1 MNSIENNPMRKA
13 SGLIADL
20 AGKLQLVDGNCDE
33 HGPASVLVRRE
44 KASWHCPACLERTIA
59 DERRGLVL
67 REHTAALM
75 ASAAIPA
82 RYVGQRFVASTA
94 DQKAVRVQ
102 VKAFR
107 DFIVEQPRWAA
118 LVLAGEC
125 GTGKTLLACE
135 FVESMVKNLG
145 MSARYL
151 TAKGMISEIQ
161 ATYGREGRSEET
173 EIARLASYDVL
184 VIDEIDAKPDTANA
198 NLLLNEI
205 VNRRYSDGKPVVV
218 ITNQKF
224 SDLGQYVGDRVYSR
238 LHENSFV
245 CAHTWA
251 DARRAA

>member
-1 MNSIENNPMRKA
+1 MEKV
-13 SGLIADL
+13 SGLLAGL
-20 AGKLQLVDGNCDE
+20 AGKLQMLDGFCDE
-33 HGPASVLVRRE
+33 HGAASVLVRKE
-44 KASWHCPACLERTIA
+44 KPRWHCPACLERAIA
-59 DERRGLVL
+59 DERRGSVL

-75 ASAAIPA
+75 GSAAIPA
-82 RYVGQRFVASTA
+82 RYVGQRFVVGS
-94 DQKAVRVQ
+94 DEQKAVRVQ

-107 DFIVEQPRWAA
+107 DFIVAQPRWAA

-135 FVESMVKNLG
+135 FIESMVKNLG
-145 MSARYL
+145 MSARYV

-173 EIARLASYDVL
+173 EIARFAGYDVL

-205 VNRRYSDGKPVVV
+205 VNRRYSNGKPVVV

-224 SDLGQYVGDRVYSR
+224 SDLGQYVGDRVFSR
-238 LHENSFV
+238 LHENAFI
-245 CAHTWA
+245 CAHTWD
-251 DARRAA
+251 DARKAA